1 MKDPKV
7 PFPNLYHERR
17 YTEAQAARV
26 LGISVARIRAL
37 LDEYVFVD
45 GSKRT
50 SGIEFTSRD
59 LLLLGFWHHSLPKR
73 KSGRL
78 LQMPRPKK

>member
-7 PFPNLYHERR
+7 PFPNLYPERR
-17 YTEAQAARV
+17 YTEAQAARA

-45 GSKRT
+45 GCERT
-50 SGIEFTSRD
+50 AGIEFTSSD
-59 LLLLGFWHHSLPKR
+59 LLLLSFWHHSFPRR

-78 LQMPRPKK
+78 LRMPRPKK